1 MYVWFMKFSF
11 FYQKEYNQ
19 NICFFVNFLFIDR
32 YFWKRSVLEQKDEN
46 VLELIYKKMDEMRRK
61 HL

>member
-1 MYVWFMKFSF
+1 MKFSF